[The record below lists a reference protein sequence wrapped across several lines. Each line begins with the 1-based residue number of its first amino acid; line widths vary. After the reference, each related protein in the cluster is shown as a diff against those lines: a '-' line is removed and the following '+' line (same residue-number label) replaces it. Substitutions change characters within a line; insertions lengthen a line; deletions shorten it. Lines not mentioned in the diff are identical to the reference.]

1 MEIKTCLQD
10 GRYTLVEFRDG
21 GEGYVLLYDADQH
34 SLFLGQEVK
43 AIDLDAF
50 WRKHQQNEAFCLP
63 CELMLHFEKRW
74 VFAPGYPPVELGLDT
89 GTARELIKSLK
100 VKMAFAIEVDAR
112 GLESR

>member
-1 MEIKTCLQD
+1 MEVKTCLQD

-21 GEGYVLLYDADQH
+21 DEGYVLLYDADQH

-43 AIDLDAF
+43 AVDLDAF
-50 WRKHQQNEAFCLP
+50 WRRHQQDEAFCLP
-63 CELMLHFEKRW
+63 CELMLCFEKRW

>member
-1 MEIKTCLQD
+1 
-10 GRYTLVEFRDG
+10 
-21 GEGYVLLYDADQH
+21 
-34 SLFLGQEVK
+34 
-43 AIDLDAF
+43 
-50 WRKHQQNEAFCLP
+50 
-63 CELMLHFEKRW
+63 MLHFEKRW